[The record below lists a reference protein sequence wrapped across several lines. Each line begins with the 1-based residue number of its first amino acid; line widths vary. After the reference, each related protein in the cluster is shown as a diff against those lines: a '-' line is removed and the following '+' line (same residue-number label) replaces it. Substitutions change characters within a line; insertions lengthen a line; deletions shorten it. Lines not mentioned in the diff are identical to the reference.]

1 MRFAEAIE
9 NGRLPLVPQIQVGSG
24 GGEKGAT
31 NGLVE
36 MMLSMLVADRLG
48 RQEPPAAVPAAIAQD

>member
-9 NGRLPLVPQIQVGSG
+9 NGRLPLVPQIQVGG

-48 RQEPPAAVPAAIAQD
+48 RPASPAAVPTPIEQQ

>member
-9 NGRLPLVPQIQVGSG
+9 NGRLPLVPQIQIH
-24 GGEKGAT
+24 
-31 NGLVE
+31 GLVE

-48 RQEPPAAVPAAIAQD
+48 QQRAQAAASATIEQH